1 MENKEKSLNKEKI
14 LDVLDSLVK
23 TLDNITII
31 SEHELSENDKN
42 PFLDNEQ
49 DVLRGLMYQSV
60 YSQTSDKVSKLAIN
74 ELKNIKDTKY
84 KDLAIEYTLQN
95 LVKIYLLSE
104 NIPYSWENETII
116 GHLLNGNMEHFFD
129 AYFEKNE
136 GSSCSHDKTSF
147 VLSKIKKSLMTGED
161 LALYSEYDF
170 GKGLVRAYWSPET
183 ITKTSEAISKFNEWF
198 FLK

>member
-1 MENKEKSLNKEKI
+1 MENKEKSINKEKI

-129 AYFEKNE
+129 AYFEKHE

-170 GKGLVRAYWSPET
+170 GKGLVKAYWSPET